1 MFGILQCGYLIIAI
15 NKCHMNLV
23 QGLNEQFITQPKRQN
38 KWILNE
44 SKHNLTSPESESVHG
59 RR

>member
-1 MFGILQCGYLIIAI
+1 MQMFGILQCGYLIIAI

-38 KWILNE
+38 KWILN
-44 SKHNLTSPESESVHG
+44 
-59 RR
+59 